1 MDSITHPGLS
11 TAFHHERGEQVSL
24 WKRFLTWCDL
34 QQPNRFMWMALGLA
48 GHGTFITV
56 ITILAITYSGNH
68 FIYWPFTIGA
78 MMACLVVNIAGQPT
92 KVTLPVFFISIIID
106 AAIIV
111 LCAVNGFYTSSVYG

>member
-1 MDSITHPGLS
+1 MGSITHPRLS
-11 TAFHHERGEQVSL
+11 TAFHHERDEQDSL

-34 QQPNRFMWMALGLA
+34 EQPNRFMWMALGLV
-48 GHGTFITV
+48 GHASFITV
-56 ITILAITYSGNH
+56 ITILVITYSGNH
-68 FIYWPFTIGA
+68 FIYWPFTIAA

-111 LCAVNGFYTSSVYG
+111 LCAANGFHTS